1 MDIIKYNRDAWNR
14 EVEKGNRW
22 TIPVAKK
29 EIVKARRGEWSILLT
44 PNKPVPRD
52 WFPDLENLNVLCLAS
67 GGGQQGPIL
76 AAAGA
81 EVTVLDNSPKQL
93 EQDRLVALRESLAI
107 KIFKGDMTD
116 ILPFP
121 SEYFSLIVHP
131 VSNIFIEDI
140 LPVWNECFRVLK
152 QGGLLLSGL
161 TNPAV
166 YLFDRELED
175 EQGILQVK
183 YSLPYSDIVNLN
195 EKEIK
200 QLIEQDE
207 PLEFSH
213 TLEELIGGQLNA
225 GLVITDFYED
235 SCTPEDNDLLSKYM
249 PSFFATRAMKQYT
262 NR

>member
-1 MDIIKYNRDAWNR
+1 MDIVKYNRDAWNR

-22 TIPVAKK
+22 TIPVGM
-29 EIVKARRGEWSILLT
+29 EVIVKARRGEWSIVLT
-44 PNKPVPRD
+44 PNKLVPQD
-52 WFPDLENLNVLCLAS
+52 WFPDLENLDVLCLAS

-76 AAAGA
+76 AGAGA
-81 EVTVLDNSPKQL
+81 KVTVLDNSPKQL
-93 EQDRLVALRESLAI
+93 EQDRLVAVREPLAI
-107 KIFKGDMTD
+107 NILEGDMTD

-121 SEYFSLIVHP
+121 SEHFSLIVHP

-140 LPVWNECFRVLK
+140 QPVWNECFRVLK
-152 QGGLLLSGL
+152 RGGLLLSGL

-166 YLFDRELED
+166 YLFDAKLAD

-183 YSLPYSDIVNLN
+183 YSLPYSDILSLN

-200 QLIEQDE
+200 QLIEQEE

-213 TLEELIGGQLNA
+213 TLEELIGGQLSA

-235 SCTPEDNDLLSKYM
+235 SCTHEDNDLLSKYM
-249 PSFFATRAMKQYT
+249 RSFFATRAMKL
-262 NR
+262 